1 MRNFAA
7 RLIDHEAGLRSAASG
22 ISAAFSVPDRMRTHL
37 TTLMGDGGHRALMMR
52 SLALAGGEVRWLR
65 EIGVGI
71 DGSLEGLDSIREPI
85 TPDEALN
92 GGVVLVAHLI
102 GLLVAFI
109 GERLTLQIL
118 GEVWPKMPA
127 KDLNFKI

>member
-1 MRNFAA
+1 MRSFAA
-7 RLIDHEAGLRSAASG
+7 RLIDHEEGLGSAAPG
-22 ISAAFSVPDRMRTHL
+22 IPAAFTVPDRMRTHL
-37 TTLMGDGGHRALMMR
+37 TTLMGNGGHRALLMR
-52 SLALAGGEVRWLR
+52 SLALAGAEVRWLR

-71 DGSLEGLDSIREPI
+71 DGSLEGLDSIAEPL
-85 TPDEALN
+85 TRDEAFN
-92 GGVVLVAHLI
+92 GGAVLVAHLI

-118 GEVWPKMPA
+118 REIWPKMPA

>member
-7 RLIDHEAGLRSAASG
+7 RLINHEAGLRS
-22 ISAAFSVPDRMRTHL
+22 SAQGTTVAFTVPDRMRTHL
-37 TTLMGDGGHRALMMR
+37 TMLMGNEGHRALLMR
-52 SLALAGGEVRWLR
+52 ALALAASEVRWLR

-71 DGSLEGLDSIREPI
+71 DGSLEGLDTILAPV

-92 GGVVLVAHLI
+92 GGTVLVAHLI

-109 GERLTLQIL
+109 GERLTLQIVR
-118 GEVWPKMPA
+118 EVWPKMPT

>member
-1 MRNFAA
+1 
-7 RLIDHEAGLRSAASG
+7 
-22 ISAAFSVPDRMRTHL
+22 
-37 TTLMGDGGHRALMMR
+37 MGDGGHRALLMR
-52 SLALAGGEVRWLR
+52 SLALAGAEVRWLR

-85 TPDEALN
+85 TPDDALN